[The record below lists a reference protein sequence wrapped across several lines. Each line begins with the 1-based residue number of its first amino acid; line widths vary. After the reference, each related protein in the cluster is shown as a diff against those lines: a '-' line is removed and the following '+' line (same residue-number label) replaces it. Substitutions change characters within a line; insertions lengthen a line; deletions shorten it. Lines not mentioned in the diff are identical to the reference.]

1 MSRLAK
7 SATRSGSRAAAFTA
21 SFPTTT
27 ALESNSTTLGVM
39 ASPSLLGIVHGR
51 PVPSR
56 CATTENVV
64 PRSIPTGTED
74 PAILALRQSCTQPE
88 RQSRIFGRP
97 PSLGPCKSPGK
108 QRQIVG
114 GVHFANGSHFRQGAG
129 N

>member
-27 ALESNSTTLGVM
+27 ALESKSTTLGVM
-39 ASPSLLGIVHGR
+39 VSPSLLGIVHGR

-64 PRSIPTGTED
+64 PRSIPTGTEF
-74 PAILALRQSCTQPE
+74 PAILALRPFTQPE
-88 RQSRIFGRP
+88 RQSRVPGRTP
-97 PSLGPCKSPGK
+97 ILRLGKFRGK
-108 QRQIVG
+108 QRPVVG
-114 GVHFANGSHFRQGAG
+114 LLRDFPDAL
-129 N
+129 